1 MKVAFDAY
9 GFCIMELHH
18 ADVAWVESPQPGPN
32 AALAWVRQ
40 VPGMYVIGPTHAEAV
55 AVLTSALAKWQW
67 TVDAP
72 SSVRA

>member
-1 MKVAFDAY
+1 MKTAFDAY

-18 ADVAWVESPQPGPN
+18 ADV
-32 AALAWVRQ
+32 AWVRQ